1 MEKSPL
7 EKLTIYVRKED
18 KNDFINAEIVVLIE
32 DRRDKVVIFNKF
44 IRKTSKKIKSH
55 FFKHV
60 ITKDRFLDKYDQIVL
75 NSNDKFDIVIDKLFS
90 VKKRT
95 EIGESSLVKIL
106 GYDEFKHMVYYRKMY
121 GVWNNGDQI
130 LSSTIIG
137 ADIDIFLNEH
147 YKLNNK
153 S

>member
-1 MEKSPL
+1 MKKSPL
-7 EKLTIYVRKED
+7 EELTIYIRKED
-18 KNDFINAEIVVLIE
+18 KTDFINAEIVVLIE
-32 DRRDKVVIFNKF
+32 DRRDNVVIFNKF

-60 ITKDRFLDKYDQIVL
+60 ITKDRFLDKYDQIIL
-75 NSNDKFDIVIDKLFS
+75 NSNDKVDIVIDKLFS

-95 EIGESSLVKIL
+95 ETGESSLVKIL
-106 GYDEFKHMVYYRKMY
+106 GYDEFRHMVYYRKMY

-130 LSSTIIG
+130 LSSSII
-137 ADIDIFLNEH
+137 ASDLEVFLLEH